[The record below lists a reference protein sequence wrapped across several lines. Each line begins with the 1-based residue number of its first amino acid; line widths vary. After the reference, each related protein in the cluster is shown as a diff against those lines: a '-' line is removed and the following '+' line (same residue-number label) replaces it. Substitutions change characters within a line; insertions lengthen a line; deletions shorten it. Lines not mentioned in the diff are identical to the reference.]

1 MILDMTEVH
10 VPLLQNS
17 KTKFQKERYSMSKC
31 CDKRKIC
38 CKDKEFIKSDTYADC
53 IHHAFYDENG
63 KKFPHQYRIPN
74 ATLDAYKTEL
84 LPLEKE
90 FMSSKDFDKIYEL
103 FKKHKTYG
111 IGILTIYDVA
121 LRVSQ
126 NYKIYPDYV
135 YLHAGTK
142 TGALNA
148 GLIKKYGKNDKLT
161 LDEISKKL
169 KWLKGVKPYL
179 IEDFLCVYKDDISE
193 KSLQT
198 FLQK

>member
-1 MILDMTEVH
+1 
-10 VPLLQNS
+10 
-17 KTKFQKERYSMSKC
+17 MSAC
-31 CDKRKIC
+31 YNNEKIC
-38 CKDKEFIKSDTYADC
+38 CKTDEFIKSDTYEKC
-53 IHHAFYDENG
+53 IDYVFYDENG
-63 KKFPHQYRIPN
+63 KKYPHQYRIPN
-74 ATLDAYKTEL
+74 AILDEYKEKL
-84 LPLEKE
+84 LSLENE
-90 FMSSKDFDKIYEL
+90 FMGCGNFDEIYEL
-103 FKKHKTYG
+103 FNKHRIYG
-111 IGILTIYDVA
+111 IGKLTIYDVA

-142 TGALNA
+142 AGALNA

-161 LDEISKKL
+161 LDEILKKL

-179 IEDFLCVYKDDISE
+179 IEDFLCIYKDDISK

>member
-1 MILDMTEVH
+1 
-10 VPLLQNS
+10 
-17 KTKFQKERYSMSKC
+17 MSAC
-31 CDKRKIC
+31 YNNETVC
-38 CKDKEFIKSDTYADC
+38 CKDDEFIKSDTYAKC
-53 IHHAFYDENG
+53 VYHAFYNENG
-63 KKFPHQYRIPN
+63 KKFSHQYRIPKDN
-74 ATLDAYKTEL
+74 LDAYKNKL
-84 LPLEKE
+84 LPLESE
-90 FMSSKDFDKIYEL
+90 FMGCKSFDEIYEL

-179 IEDFLCVYKDDISE
+179 IEDFLCIYKDDISE

-198 FLQK
+198 F